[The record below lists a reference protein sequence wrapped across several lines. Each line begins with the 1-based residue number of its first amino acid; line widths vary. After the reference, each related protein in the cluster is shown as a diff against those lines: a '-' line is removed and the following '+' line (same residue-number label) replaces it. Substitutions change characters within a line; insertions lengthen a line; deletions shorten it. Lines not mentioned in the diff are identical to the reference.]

1 MKQKISI
8 ALVLAMMLA
17 LLAGCTGTTVV
28 YSPVIESTT
37 PAETGAPTAA
47 PASGAVKT
55 GLAIIPSISDSVSAS
70 ADAEGEIKY
79 DVTLAAVTVTDDGV
93 IESCIIDSVPAS
105 VKFDAAGKITSDL
118 SAPISTKNDLGDDY
132 GMKAWGSAIAEWN
145 EQAASFAAYVTGKT
159 PADVAGI
166 AVNEKTAPTDADLAT
181 SVTIAVGGFQA
192 LIAKAA
198 GN

>member
-17 LLAGCTGTTVV
+17 LLAGWTGTTVV

-55 GLAIIPSISDSVSAS
+55 GLAISPSISDSVSAS
-70 ADAEGEIKY
+70 TDAEGEIKY

-105 VKFDAAGKITSDL
+105 VTGSWDDLLRHPPPPTPFLPRLNHAGGQSPAAGFCYL
-118 SAPISTKNDLGDDY
+118 NNY
-132 GMKAWGSAIAEWN
+132 
-145 EQAASFAAYVTGKT
+145 
-159 PADVAGI
+159 
-166 AVNEKTAPTDADLAT
+166 
-181 SVTIAVGGFQA
+181 
-192 LIAKAA
+192 
-198 GN
+198 